1 MATKNPVSKAVGS
14 APSSLKLVIY
24 GQGSTE
30 NRGATLLR
38 ISDRLREELAE
49 VAQGQL
55 YLVIE
60 YALRKLI
67 DDLKER
73 PAGNMVAVSA
83 ADMVAEPARASSG
96 APKRAPRAKKAPAAK
111 KA

>member
-1 MATKNPVSKAVGS
+1 MAAAPKSASKAIAS
-14 APSSLKLVIY
+14 ASSLRLVVY

-38 ISDRLREELAE
+38 LSDRLREELAE

-60 YALRKLI
+60 HALRKLI
-67 DDLKER
+67 DDLNAL
-73 PAGNMVAVSA
+73 PPGQITTINA
-83 ADMVAEPARASSG
+83 ADMIAEPARKKAV
-96 APKRAPRAKKAPAAK
+96 KRAPRAKKE
-111 KA
+111 